1 MMISIT
7 FTDGKVRKYPKG
19 ITTAKIVKGI
29 SHSFSKRVLS
39 ASLNG
44 QQIELY
50 TEIFEDSELSFYT
63 WYDTLG
69 KKAFWHSSAHLL
81 AQAILNFYPKANLH
95 IGNTVENGFYYDID
109 FGEANFYKKDFHKI
123 DKKIME
129 NALKSTTFKRDT
141 FSKNEA
147 LKHYEVNKYKIE
159 LIESFQKITF
169 GDFTDLC
176 QGVHIPHTGLIK
188 AVKIINTSGC
198 YWKVNEKNEQLTRIY
213 GISFT
218 RKEYLEEYL
227 LILEE
232 TKKRDHSKLGKELG
246 LFIFSERVGSGLPLW
261 LPKGTDLL
269 KRMEN
274 FLIKLQK
281 KSGYEMVITPHI
293 GHKMLY
299 ETSGHWEKYGKNS
312 FKPIRTPNEGEEFL
326 LRPMNCPHHCEIYR
340 NKKLSYR
347 DLPKRLAEFGTVYR
361 YEKSGELHGITR
373 TRSFTQDDAHIFC
386 SPDQLSVEIQSV
398 IDMIFYVFRVFG
410 FKEYTAK
417 ISLRDNR
424 NSYIGSEENWKK
436 SEEAIIHS
444 ARVKNLKTILAYGE
458 AAFYGPKLDFMVK
471 DSLGRNWQ
479 LGTIQVDYNLPE
491 CFDLY
496 YKGIDN
502 KFHRPVI
509 IHRAHFGSLERFSAI
524 LLEHTLGN
532 LPLWLAPTQVILLPI
547 KKKNLKFA
555 KKVLDLLYIYGVR
568 ALLDERNENISK
580 KIRDAENY
588 KIPIIAVIGDK
599 EQEKGTVSIRR
610 HIIGNLGSISINS
623 FLDLLRKEINF

>member
-1 MMISIT
+1 MMIRIT

-19 ITTAKIVKGI
+19 ITPAKIVKGI

-44 QQIELY
+44 QQIDLY

-63 WYDTLG
+63 WDDPHG

-95 IGNTVENGFYYDID
+95 IGNTVENGFYYDFGVD
-109 FGEANFYKKDFHKI
+109 FSKKYLHKI
-123 DKKIME
+123 EKKMME
-129 NALKSTTFKRDT
+129 NALKYTTFKRDT

-147 LKHYEVNKYKIE
+147 LVNKYKIE
-159 LIESFQKITF
+159 LQEQEITF
-169 GDFTDLC
+169 CTHGDFTDLC
-176 QGVHIPHTGLIK
+176 LCQGGHIPHTGLI
-188 AVKIINTSGC
+188 KIINTSGC
-198 YWKVNEKNEQLTRIY
+198 YWKVNEQLTRIY
-213 GISFT
+213 GISFP

-274 FLIKLQK
+274 FLIKLQ
-281 KSGYEMVITPHI
+281 SGYEMVITPHI

-386 SPDQLSVEIQSV
+386 TPDQLSVEIQSV

-444 ARVKNLKTILAYGE
+444 AKVKNLKTILAYGE

-524 LLEHTLGN
+524 LLEHTGGN

-547 KKKNLKFA
+547 KKKILNLQKKF
-555 KKVLDLLYIYGVR
+555 
-568 ALLDERNENISK
+568 
-580 KIRDAENY
+580 
-588 KIPIIAVIGDK
+588 
-599 EQEKGTVSIRR
+599 
-610 HIIGNLGSISINS
+610 
-623 FLDLLRKEINF
+623 